1 MKWVGGWKSSR
12 ASSSSLGQPLPMIDW
27 HWFDPCLLNCL
38 FGSSRWSWS
47 ASLAAGGF
55 VHGGRGR
62 IIRDKLPAFL
72 CLVWHAHHFEH
83 GQDLMRTHFLHGI
96 RQNSSRLFLGRLPQL
111 LEELSLLSFL
121 LVLERRNES
130 SVKLLR
136 ILSRMRELLPS
147 VVDPLLLLLASCVM
161 VLLMFDSGDGKGKEK

>member
-38 FGSSRWSWS
+38 FGASRWSWS
-47 ASLAAGGF
+47 AFLAAGGF

-62 IIRDKLPAFL
+62 IILDKLPAFL

-96 RQNSSRLFLGRLPQL
+96 RQKFFPALSWKIAATARRTIIVVLLAGVGTAQRVQRKAASNLVANAGTAAQRGR
-111 LEELSLLSFL
+111 
-121 LVLERRNES
+121 
-130 SVKLLR
+130 
-136 ILSRMRELLPS
+136 S
-147 VVDPLLLLLASCVM
+147 VVAAASILRRGITHVR
-161 VLLMFDSGDGKGKEK
+161 